1 MVVSSIDKTVTY
13 TENKTLDEKDT
24 EHTATMFVAE
34 IHDQNCL
41 IALGQINKK
50 FESKDIFYIS
60 IYLVDGNDVI
70 SKIGIFEFNKDKEPT
85 IYDADMDYDL
95 DKFDEPLLFSFV
107 TKEFIIEKTAKLEI
121 PEISNEGI
129 VTDPEDEDDEQVEK
143 SVISKTKTSSKFP
156 FEDDSETLVDVQTSL
171 EAKQEREIYDENKA
185 GINWMQKF
193 MKNNNYDIENV
204 PGNGDCFFTVLKEAF
219 VGIPFAVQVDEL
231 REILANNADENT
243 LQTRIERFQMFKTEY
258 TKAKLATKEAD
269 KTYKSEQKRL
279 LDEFD
284 KQKKLAKEAKSDPQK
299 AAEHLALKNAAK
311 AEWKQVKPQLKQEIE
326 KKKEAE
332 KIAEEDFKAYRIM
345 DGVTTMEQFADV
357 IKSSN
362 FWADEWGIKTLEGL
376 LNIKM
381 IILSKEKYDEGE
393 IEGVLQCG
401 GEFPEHIRKKGT
413 FKPLYYI
420 ITEFSGNHYN
430 LVKYKDRRIFKFN
443 EIPLDIK
450 RLIKTK
456 CMETSSQ
463 SEWNYIQKFRNMMEG
478 SSKKSEDVK
487 EMSENKEQEQEQKS
501 GLYDENVVF
510 QFYSKSANKPP
521 GKGTGEKISA
531 EREAE
536 FKELRSKD
544 NKNWRR
550 VLSNFYISP
559 IQIDGKRWNSVEHY
573 YQGSKFKK
581 ENPEYYEQF
590 SLDHPTSKFKE
601 DPAKAK
607 SAGGGK
613 AGRPQADSDFFGAN
627 GRSSKEMKKAQM
639 EKYKTN
645 EYARKILLLTKDAKL
660 THYLGRGQGTVDFT
674 ETMEIRRELQN
685 KE

>member
-13 TENKTLDEKDT
+13 TENKTLDDKDK
-24 EHTATMFVAE
+24 ENTATMFVAE

-50 FESKDIFYIS
+50 FESKDIFYTS
-60 IYLVDGNDVI
+60 VYLVDGNDVI
-70 SKIGIFEFNKDKEPT
+70 SKIGVFEFNKDNEPT

-95 DKFDEPLLFSFV
+95 DKFNEPLLFSFV

-121 PEISNEGI
+121 PEISNEDDI
-129 VTDPEDEDDEQVEK
+129 VVPEDEYVKEDVIK
-143 SVISKTKTSSKFP
+143 SKTSSKFP
-156 FEDDSETLVDVQTSL
+156 FEDDSETLVNVQTSL
-171 EAKQEREIYDENKA
+171 EAKQEREVYDENKA

-193 MKNNNYDIENV
+193 MKNNNYNIENV
-204 PGNGDCFFTVLKEAF
+204 PGNGDCFFSVLKEAF
-219 VGIPFAVQVDEL
+219 VDIPFAVQVSEL
-231 REILANNADENT
+231 REILANNADEGT
-243 LQTRIERFQMFKTEY
+243 LQTRMERFQMFKNEY
-258 TKAKLATKEAD
+258 TKAKLATKQAD
-269 KTYKSEQKRL
+269 KTYKAEQKKL

-311 AEWKQVKPQLKQEIE
+311 GEWKKLKSQLKQEIE
-326 KKKEAE
+326 RKKEAE
-332 KIAEEDFKAYRIM
+332 KITEDDWKSYRIM
-345 DGVTTMEQFADV
+345 DGVTTMEQFADI

-381 IILSKEKYDEGE
+381 IILSQEKYTEGE
-393 IEGVLQCG
+393 VEGVLQCG
-401 GEFPEHIRKKGT
+401 GEFSEHIRKKGT

-450 RLIKTK
+450 KLIKTK
-456 CMETSSQ
+456 CMETSSK
-463 SEWNYIQKFRNMMEG
+463 SEWNYIHKFRNMIG
-478 SSKKSEDVK
+478 NPQKSIEVEIPEK
-487 EMSENKEQEQEQKS
+487 TEQKTEQKS
-501 GLYDENVVF
+501 EQNSDLYDENVVF

-521 GKGTGEKISA
+521 GKGTGEKIST

-536 FKELRSKD
+536 FKELRSKES
-544 NKNWRR
+544 KGWRR

-581 ENPEYYEQF
+581 DNKEYYEQF

-601 DPAKAK
+601 DPSKAK

-613 AGRPQADSDFFGAN
+613 AGRPQSDGDFFGPD

-645 EYARKILLLTKDAKL
+645 EYARNILLLTKDAKL
-660 THYLGRGQGTVDFT
+660 THYLGRGSGTVDFT
-674 ETMEIRRELQN
+674 ETMEIRRELQS
-685 KE
+685 KQ